1 MSNHWW
7 EVYKAN
13 HKLMTNMV
21 SAKADGTVGKIP
33 LSNDTVVQTQ
43 YQ

>member
-1 MSNHWW
+1 MSNN
-7 EVYKAN
+7 KAN

-21 SAKADGTVGKIP
+21 TAKSEGTAGKIP

-43 YQ
+43 RQ